1 MFQNI
6 SIDIKSPFAF
16 ECESKSLIAGINKAV
31 TVSAFSNS
39 NDSEKHHFLIASE
52 SKLFVVGYST
62 ETFICLCLNGVKV
75 EGSGSIGFVP
85 QILIGLI
92 KNRSALRFS
101 FDKGALSINA
111 ITGKYSASMNTV
123 AVTEDHT
130 PHIERMLRAKSK
142 GAGSSMSSTL
152 LQEIRKGVKLADL
165 KDYYNDEQILCAIR
179 VNKGVLDVSSHDNFH
194 MAYYKAKVSSKNSFE
209 LAIPVTT
216 FKLLDRFIA
225 DEEEDADFF
234 LDSKH
239 FRIVGKTYM
248 VSLPPVQVDD
258 DYFDRVP
265 GYVKALKNPMVEL
278 KFDGAAINT
287 VDNMFTISDDDTRLS
302 LSVNE
307 KGNVGISLSTEN
319 GKISDGFKS
328 KSVKIDGAKKV
339 DFMIDPRIFA
349 DLFSK
354 VRDRK
359 EVPMRLYSKRNKG
372 VSSCFM
378 ISASAGDSKAFL
390 VGTYYEE

>member
-1 MFQNI
+1 MFQK
-6 SIDIKSPFAF
+6 IKIATKSSFSF
-16 ECESKSLIAGINKAV
+16 VGDSKSLTNAINKV
-31 TVSAFSNS
+31 TTVSAFSNS
-39 NDSEKHHFLIASE
+39 GENEKHHFIVASGGN
-52 SKLFVVGYST
+52 LFVIGYST
-62 ETFICLCLNGVKV
+62 ETFICLKVSDVEVTSNGSV
-75 EGSGSIGFVP
+75 GFVP
-85 QILIGLI
+85 NILQGLI
-92 KNRSALRFS
+92 KNRKELS
-101 FDKGALSINA
+101 FEFEKGVLSISA
-111 ITGKYSASMNTV
+111 VKGKYNARMNTI

-130 PHIERMLRAKSK
+130 PHIERMLSTKSK
-142 GAGSSMSSTL
+142 TSGSSMSGPL

-179 VNKGVLDVSSHDNFH
+179 VKEGLLDVSSHDNFH
-194 MAYYKAKVSSKNSFE
+194 MAYYKTKVEADNSFE

-216 FKLLDRFIA
+216 FKLLDRFIT
-225 DEEEDADFF
+225 DEGEDADFF

-239 FRIVGKTYM
+239 FRIVGSTYM
-248 VSLPPVQVDD
+248 VSLPPVQVDE

-265 GYVKALKNPMVEL
+265 GYVKSLKNPMVEL
-278 KFDGAAINT
+278 KFEGAAINT

-302 LSVNE
+302 LSVKSN
-307 KGNVGISLSTEN
+307 GAVGISLSTDN

-328 KSVKIDGAKKV
+328 KSVKIDGAEKV

-359 EVPMRLYSKRNKG
+359 EVPMRLFSKRNKG

-378 ISASAGDSKAFL
+378 ISASSGDSKAFL

>member
-1 MFQNI
+1 MFHNI
-6 SIDIKSPFAF
+6 NIETQTSFSFSCD
-16 ECESKSLIAGINKAV
+16 SKSLMSAVNKAT

-39 NDSEKHHFLIASE
+39 GEAEKHHFIIAS
-52 SKLFVVGYST
+52 SGNLFVVGYST
-62 ETFICLCLNGVKV
+62 ETFICLKV
-75 EGSGSIGFVP
+75 SNVEVDGNGSIGFVP
-85 QILIGLI
+85 TILLGLI
-92 KNRSALRFS
+92 KNRKELS
-101 FDKGALSINA
+101 FEFDSGVLSISA
-111 ITGKYSASMNTV
+111 VQGKYNARMNTM
-123 AVTEDHT
+123 AVTDDHT
-130 PHIERMLRAKSK
+130 PHIDRMLRAKSK
-142 GAGSSMSSTL
+142 GEGSSMSGTL
-152 LQEIRKGVKLADL
+152 LEEIRKGVKLADL

-179 VNKGVLDVSSHDNFH
+179 VKSGMLDVSSHDNFH
-194 MAYYKAKVSSKNSFE
+194 MAYYKAKVPSKDTFE

-216 FKLLDRFIA
+216 FKLLDRFIT
-225 DEEEDADFF
+225 DEGEDADFF

-239 FRIVGKTYM
+239 FRIVGATYM
-248 VSLPPVQVDD
+248 VSLPPVQVDE

-265 GYVKALKNPMVEL
+265 GYVKSLKNPMVEL
-278 KFDGAAINT
+278 KFEGSAIQT

-302 LSVNE
+302 LSVSD
-307 KGNVGISLSTEN
+307 KGNVGISLSTDN

-359 EVPMRLYSKRNKG
+359 EVPMRLFSKRNKG

-378 ISASAGDSKAFL
+378 ISASSGDSKAFL